1 MEFQLTAE
9 QKAEL
14 RELGVIA
21 EDKIEELIDVLENHM
36 SEAYVKQ
43 FGSKSSP
50 LIDARKKFI
59 EIQRK
64 SEAISRI
71 LKSLT
76 SNDQYRIKEIVGI
89 KYYENEKASSQS
101 TRRRDLDIQK
111 ILALLSEAAENLVVD
126 SKTAYGSRANDKAVF
141 WLLEF
146 WEEYVKL
153 PIGQLYEKGDF
164 IRFVAII
171 LKRDPETVRKLVVRF
186 LERQS

>member
-1 MEFQLTAE
+1 MGFHLTE
-9 QKAEL
+9 VQKAEL
-14 RELGVIA
+14 RQLDVITDDRF
-21 EDKIEELIDVLENHM
+21 EGLIDFLENHM

-50 LIDARKKFI
+50 LLEAREKLI

-64 SEAISRI
+64 SEALLKV

-76 SNDQYRIKEIVGI
+76 VNDQYRIKEIVGMNYFESQ
-89 KYYENEKASSQS
+89 KSSSQS

-111 ILALLSEAAENLVVD
+111 ILAGLAGAAAGLVDD
-126 SKTAYGSRANDKAVF
+126 SRKAYGARADDKAVS
-141 WLLEF
+141 WLFDF

-153 PIGQLYEKGDF
+153 PIGQLYEQGVF

-171 LKRDPETVRKLVVRF
+171 LQKNPEAARKLVVRY
-186 LERQS
+186 LKR

>member
-1 MEFQLTAE
+1 MEFQLTE
-9 QKAEL
+9 VQKAEL

-21 EDKIEELIDVLENHM
+21 DDKIEELIDVLENHM

-50 LIDARKKFI
+50 LLDARKKFI

-64 SEAISRI
+64 SEALSKD

-76 SNDQYRIKEIVGI
+76 LNDQYRIKEIVGI
-89 KYYENEKASSQS
+89 NYYDYQLENEQT

-111 ILALLSEAAENLVVD
+111 ILAVLSEAAESLILD

-171 LKRDPETVRKLVVRF
+171 LQRDPEAVTKLVVRF
-186 LERQS
+186 LKRQS